1 MKPSTPKSTAPDPVE
16 EADLVDRCV
25 GGSERAF
32 ADLVDRYKLMVY
44 NLVDRIV
51 CDQDATDDL
60 AQEVFIKVHRGLP
73 AFRGDAKLSTWIY
86 RIAYRTCLEELKAP
100 RSRQRFV
107 PIQEEAGDPDSVA
120 LGVSLG
126 GPDVELE
133 RVGLRGDLE
142 HWMAELSP
150 QHRSALTLYYLRERR
165 YQEIAEI
172 MNLPEGTVKTYLHRA
187 KQYLRKR
194 MLQEERAVG

>member
-1 MKPSTPKSTAPDPVE
+1 MKPSTPRSTASDPVD
-16 EADLVDRCV
+16 EADLVRRCV

-32 ADLVDRYKLMVY
+32 TDLVDRYKLMVY

-51 CDQDATDDL
+51 CDPDATDDL

-86 RIAYRTCLEELKAP
+86 RIAYRTCLEALKSP
-100 RSRQRFV
+100 SRRQRFV
-107 PIQEEAGDPDSVA
+107 PIHEEAGDPDSVA
-120 LGVSLG
+120 VGVSLG
-126 GPDVELE
+126 GPDAELE

-142 HWMAELSP
+142 HWMAELPP
-150 QHRSALTLYYLRERR
+150 QYRSALTLYYLRERR

-187 KQYLRKR
+187 RQYLRKR